1 MSIEVVLYTLYP
13 IPYTQNKEELYVAKH
28 YLMTPGPTPVP
39 EEIRQE
45 MARPMIHHRTKEY
58 QAIFK
63 DATEGLKKIFKT
75 SGDVFTFTS
84 SGTGAMEASI
94 VNILSPG
101 DRIVVVRGG
110 KFGERFGD
118 IAKAYGVQVI
128 PIDVEWGTAP
138 KPEAIRDA
146 LKANPGVKAVYT
158 TLCETSTAT
167 VYDIKAAGE
176 ILKGTETL
184 LVVDVISGLG
194 ADDFENDAWGVDIAI
209 CGSQKGLMIP
219 PGLAFCT
226 VSQKAW
232 RSVET
237 SKLPKFYFN
246 FKKYKKSYLDTDT
259 PFTSAITLVI
269 GLKKA
274 VEMINK
280 KGIDSVIREHR
291 NMSMAVRS
299 AAGALGLEIFS
310 RSPSSAVTGVK
321 TPEGMDADALIKI
334 LKTEFGVTFAGGQE
348 QLKGKIFRVAHMGG
362 IDEEHTVEAVK
373 ALEQGLAKL
382 GHKFKPGAGVDAA
395 KNILSKK

>member
-1 MSIEVVLYTLYP
+1 M
-13 IPYTQNKEELYVAKH
+13 KK

-45 MARPMIHHRTKEY
+45 MAKPIIHHRTKEY

-75 SGDVFTFTS
+75 SGDLFTFTS

-94 VNILSPG
+94 VNVLSPG
-101 DRIVVVRGG
+101 DKVIVVRGG

-118 IAKAYGVQVI
+118 IASSCGVEVVA
-128 PIDVEWGTAP
+128 IDVEWGTSP
-138 KPEAIRDA
+138 KPEVIEDAIKR
-146 LKANPGVKAVYT
+146 NPDVKAVYT

-167 VYDIKAAGE
+167 VYDIKAIGE
-176 ILKGTETL
+176 MMKKTDKL

-194 ADDFENDAWGVDIAI
+194 ADDFENDKWGVDIAI

-219 PGLAFCT
+219 PGLAFCS

-232 RSVET
+232 KAVEA
-237 SKLPKFYFN
+237 SRLPKFYFS
-246 FKKYKKSYLDTDT
+246 FKKYKKAYLDTDT

-274 VEMINK
+274 VEMINQ
-280 KGIDSVIREHR
+280 KGIDSVIAEHQNLARAAREACKA
-291 NMSMAVRS
+291 M
-299 AAGALGLEIFS
+299 GLEIFS
-310 RSPSSAVTGVK
+310 KSPSSAVTGILSPAEINADDIVK
-321 TPEGMDADALIKI
+321 L

-348 QLKGKIFRVAHMGG
+348 HLKGKIFRLAHMGG
-362 IDEEHTVEAVK
+362 IDREHTIESMK

-382 GHKFKPGAGVDAA
+382 GYKFKSGAGISAA
-395 KNILSKK
+395 EKILNQGD